1 MNFDVWIINEG
12 IDEYTRNAK
21 DMHELLSTLNG
32 KVFEYSVSLGGN
44 YWNLDVG
51 VETHFHGVLNYIDL
65 YNMFTWI
72 QVSIQYEG

>member
-32 KVFEYSVSLGGN
+32 KVFEYCVSLGGN

-51 VETHFHGVLNYIDL
+51 
-65 YNMFTWI
+65 
-72 QVSIQYEG
+72 